1 VDSGRPAAADELF
14 GMGGGGG
21 RCLSGEGVSSF
32 RTLFEGLLDTDCGLR
47 MSTGDVEKMA
57 EYVGLSGLSGLR
69 GIIFRIGFGA
79 TGIGSIVAGL
89 SNFGVFP
96 SSSKTVAVLKTL
108 AALGDLYGG
117 CGGVWPAFSGSNWET
132 VRRLS

>member
-1 VDSGRPAAADELF
+1 VLTRNSEDSGRPAATDDLL

-21 RCLSGEGVSSF
+21 RCLNGEGVSSF

-47 MSTGDVEKMA
+47 MSTGDMEKIA
-57 EYVGLSGLSGLR
+57 EYVGRSGLSGLR
-69 GIIFRIGFGA
+69 GIIFSTGFGA

-108 AALGDLYGG
+108 AALGDL
-117 CGGVWPAFSGSNWET
+117 
-132 VRRLS
+132 